1 MKSEKIDKCTRKK
14 AKGMAME
21 LSDFINDA
29 DFLVEHILLSKT
41 GMDSVLCPYKE
52 TQKDL

>member
-29 DFLVEHILLSKT
+29 DLLVEHILLFKT
-41 GMDSVLCPYKE
+41 GVDNVLCPYKKM
-52 TQKDL
+52 QKDL